1 MDPRDPRETHA
12 LGRAPAAEQSVE
24 GWGAGGEALSVIDG
38 AVVAKEASAL
48 PGT

>member
-12 LGRAPAAEQSVE
+12 LGRAPAAERSVD
-24 GWGAGGEALSVIDG
+24 GGMAAGGALSVIDG